1 MVDEPTRYRF
11 TREEYRR
18 LSKMG
23 FFTKEYVELLDGT
36 VMTMPS
42 PTPLHAG
49 TTSILTT
56 EIVLLLRTNFT
67 VRTRAPLALNNWSE
81 PEPDL
86 AICQFEPSDYANEPP
101 KAEDVL
107 LVIEV
112 ADATLD
118 YDRVRKVAAYAGSG
132 IPEYWIVNM
141 VDRRIEVFS
150 DPDPTNQRYR
160 YERITGVDETL
171 TLPGGIT
178 FAVEDVLPRA

>member
-18 LSKMG
+18 LSELG
-23 FFTKEYVELLDGT
+23 FFAKAYVELLDGI
-36 VMTMPS
+36 VMAMPS
-42 PTPLHAG
+42 PTPLHTG

-56 EIVLLLRTNFT
+56 EIILLLRTNFT

-86 AICQFEPSDYANEPP
+86 AVCRFEQNDYKNEPP
-101 KAEDVL
+101 KADDVL

-112 ADATLD
+112 AEAMLD
-118 YDRVRKVAAYAGSG
+118 YDRVYKVAAYAGSG
-132 IPEYWIVNM
+132 IPEYWIVNL

-150 DPDPTNQRYR
+150 DPDPTARCYR
-160 YERITGVDETL
+160 QERLAVPGDTL
-171 TLPGGIT
+171 LLPGGVSLT
-178 FAVEDVLPRA
+178 VAEVL

>member
-18 LSKMG
+18 LSKIG
-23 FFTKEYVELLDGT
+23 FFTKEYVELLDGM
-36 VMTMPS
+36 VMTVPS

-49 TTSILTT
+49 TVGILTT

-86 AICQFEPSDYANEPP
+86 AICRFEPSEYENEPP
-101 KAEDVL
+101 KADDVL

-112 ADATLD
+112 ADETID
-118 YDRVRKVAAYAGSG
+118 YDRVCKAAAYAGSG
-132 IPEYWIVNM
+132 ILEYWIVNLG
-141 VDRRIEVFS
+141 DRRIEVLS
-150 DPDPTNQRYR
+150 DPDPMTQRYR
-160 YERITGVDETL
+160 QERIAVPGDTL
-171 TLPGGIT
+171 VLPGGVNL
-178 FAVEDVLPRA
+178 AVSDVL